1 MELVYLNNAAT
12 SWPKAPQ
19 TGAVVAACIDKVPYH
34 AGRSAFSGPNAAEE
48 CRHLLAALLQ
58 VKEPKQIVFGPNAT
72 YALNVALHGLRWKS
86 DDAVVTTV
94 AEHNSVLRPLHYLSK
109 TKGIKIHMV
118 PVDGAGRIIPEAWAE
133 ALKKFK
139 PRVAVFT
146 HASNVT
152 GAINDAKK
160 LAMMAKTVGAITL
173 LDASQ
178 SLGAIPVYPEEWGI
192 DLAAFTGHKYLLG
205 PTGSGGLYVA
215 PAMSAELEPVWVGG
229 TGIQSELDEMPP
241 MMPIR
246 FEAGTSNDC
255 ALVGLA
261 SALRWAAEHR
271 IKEDALLNM
280 TQRLCTGL
288 QEIGAEI
295 IEVTSPRTPVV
306 SFRLKGWDVEDVGE
320 ILQKSFGIVCRTGL
334 HCAPQIHSFLGAAP
348 RGTVRL
354 SLSRFTTKA
363 EVDYCLQAIG
373 AILHEVG

>member
-34 AGRSAFSGPNAAEE
+34 AGRSAFSGSNAAEE

-133 ALKKFK
+133 ALEKFK

-152 GAINDAKK
+152 GAVNDVKK
-160 LAMMAKTVGAITL
+160 LAMMAKTVSAITL

-178 SLGAIPVYPEEWGI
+178 SLGAIPVYPEKWGI

-229 TGIQSELDEMPP
+229 TGIQSELAEMPP

-295 IEVTSPRTPVV
+295 IEVMSPRTPVV

-373 AILHEVG
+373 AILNEVG